1 MSENDATVSEHPENT
16 DSVFPAPPPS
26 AEKDAGLNPFE
37 KAYREAVG
45 NTELAGEDYVAAI
58 GSKDPERLR
67 AAREAF
73 GEAQRRE
80 SHALNELVVS
90 RMPPN
95 QVQVSF
101 DRLLNDPTQQLD
113 IHSEVLAA
121 VYKNIT
127 ADTACACTN
136 PKCPRHY
143 RPSAP

>member
-1 MSENDATVSEHPENT
+1 VAEH
-16 DSVFPAPPPS
+16 S
-26 AEKDAGLNPFE
+26 AESDAGLNPFE

-73 GEAQRRE
+73 EEAQRRE

-113 IHSEVLAA
+113 THGEVLAA
-121 VYKNIT
+121 STRTSLRIPPAPAPT
-127 ADTACACTN
+127 
-136 PKCPRHY
+136 
-143 RPSAP
+143 PSAPATTDPAPASFRPRGVRDERRE